1 MTHVESVRT
10 GISTAAGG
18 VDATEAAPLSPPSN
32 LRWTAARK
40 AAVVLALRQGT
51 ITKSEACDHYMLS
64 PEELAGWEAA
74 FRRQGIRGLLAKSR

>member
-1 MTHVESVRT
+1 VTHVEPVRT
-10 GISTAAGG
+10 GMSTADGG
-18 VDATEAAPLSPPSN
+18 VDATEAAPLPPSSN

-51 ITKSEACDHYMLS
+51 ITESEARDHYMLS

-74 FRRQGIRGLLAKSR
+74 FRRHGIRGLLAKSQ